1 MKTFGN
7 VHFFVLVT
15 AQVTSEALDLGKSSV
30 HRILTWK
37 FGNKRFSPR
46 CQNCR
51 LLSKSCDEKNCTNGK
66 TWDDGDKFLQSVV
79 TGDETWIYE
88 YDIEMKFRARSG
100 EKRIVWNKAKI
111 GDVDH
116 VFWLPWKC
124 SWISTWKS
132 NCPCSFRHGGKCL
145 KDCVRCVQP
154 NLSKEACST
163 LHHEDVRVL
172 CVDSVQVFST
182 QFHHSAETP
191 SLLARFCPL
200 WLFLVL
206 QMQTGSPMAA
216 FRGCDYNFR
225 GNDSCWSA

>member
-1 MKTFGN
+1 MGKLETTATSSCKMFS
-7 VHFFVLVT
+7 LVT
-15 AQVTSEALDLGKSSV
+15 KLGFTNTTSRWS
-30 HRILTWK
+30 
-37 FGNKRFSPR
+37 
-46 CQNCR
+46 
-51 LLSKSCDEKNCTNGK
+51 
-66 TWDDGDKFLQSVV
+66 
-79 TGDETWIYE
+79 
-88 YDIEMKFRARSG
+88 FRARSG
-100 EKRIVWNKAKI
+100 EKRIVWNKVKI
-111 GDVDH
+111 GDVDD
-116 VFWLPWKC
+116 VFWLLWNC
-124 SWISTWKS
+124 SRISTWKS

-154 NLSKEACST
+154 NLSKEACRI
-163 LHHEDVRVL
+163 LHHENVRVL

-225 GNDSCWSA
+225 GNDVAAEVLKRRLPRVLTAMEEVEPVYCLSWRVFWLVLKFVQLIFF